1 MAPRAK
7 EPNER
12 YGMSRNDLQ
21 EARVVR
27 ALPEDLERVLASL
40 SRTNERTKEWMRAY
54 FVHGK
59 STVEI
64 ARAYGVEPQH
74 VGNKVR
80 AVRAKLAE
88 RASPLQYVQITLS
101 LPMALAQELQALA
114 NEVGA
119 RGSRE
124 LAEATL
130 EPISRAVTAA
140 RKKLSEGR

>member
-1 MAPRAK
+1 
-7 EPNER
+7 
-12 YGMSRNDLQ
+12 MSRTDLQ
-21 EARVVR
+21 EPRVVR
-27 ALPEDLERVLASL
+27 VFAEDLERLLASL
-40 SRTNERTKEWMRAY
+40 PRTTERTKEWMRAY
-54 FVHGK
+54 FVDGQ
-59 STVEI
+59 TVNEI
-64 ARAYGVEPQH
+64 AKTYEVEPQH

-88 RASPLQYVQITLS
+88 QASPLQYVQVTLS
-101 LPMALAQELQALA
+101 LPIALGQELQALA

-130 EPISRAVTAA
+130 QPVLKAVTAA

>member
-1 MAPRAK
+1 
-7 EPNER
+7 
-12 YGMSRNDLQ
+12 MSRNDQ
-21 EARVVR
+21 EPRVVR
-27 ALPEDLERVLASL
+27 ALPEDLERVLATL
-40 SRTNERTKEWMRAY
+40 PRTNERTKEWMRAY
-54 FVHGK
+54 FVAGQ

-80 AVRAKLAE
+80 AVRAKLTE
-88 RASPLQYVQITLS
+88 QASPLQYVQVTLS
-101 LPMALAQELQALA
+101 LPISLVQELQALA

-130 EPISRAVTAA
+130 QPVLKAVTAA
-140 RKKLSEGR
+140 RKKLREGQ

>member
-1 MAPRAK
+1 L
-7 EPNER
+7 
-12 YGMSRNDLQ
+12 SS
-21 EARVVR
+21 
-27 ALPEDLERVLASL
+27 LP
-40 SRTNERTKEWMRAY
+40 RTNERTKAWMRAY
-54 FVHGK
+54 FVDGQ

-80 AVRAKLAE
+80 AVRAKLAAQ
-88 RASPLQYVQITLS
+88 ASPLQYVQVTLS
-101 LPMALAQELQALA
+101 LPLSLGQELQALG

-130 EPISRAVTAA
+130 QPVLKAVRAA
-140 RKKLSEGR
+140 RRKLMEGQ